1 MKDYLRILMRVTGTP
16 LLISEGKL
24 NVISENV
31 IMPIIMGESPNKEF
45 TLSAETISARNNN
58 AATGSK
64 NIPANDSYAVIKVF
78 DSLVSKNG
86 TGLSGFTSYE
96 SIRFAIDSIVASGQN
111 NILLYVDSPGGEAAS
126 LFSLTNY
133 IREQVAAGVNIIGFT
148 DGSATSAA
156 YAILAAARQAYATET
171 SFLASIAAIYMHVDT
186 SKADTTAGKTYTIF
200 RSKAEKALGDSH
212 TPLTDKV
219 KDKIT
224 TMLDSIDT
232 AFNNDVLLSRPSLKL
247 SDIVAMKGSEYLAQ
261 EALQLNLID
270 RIVTGIDEALIL
282 GLQKNTQPARSSA
295 KATTNLNSGVR
306 MDELEQLKTALA
318 TAHAEKITLETELR
332 AAMQLAVEKE
342 RANSLAICNAAI
354 ALHTPI
360 TTVVAHLSKGYT
372 SEVSLEIQTAIAETK
387 GKDSV
392 INPIGLHDSA
402 EPVAT
407 TTKLDSATEL
417 RGTAK
422 ALGLI

>member
-1 MKDYLRILMRVTGTP
+1 MKDYLRILMRITGTP

-58 AATGSK
+58 AAAGSK
-64 NIPANDSYAVIKVF
+64 NILANDSYAVIKVF

-86 TGLSGFTSYE
+86 TGMSGFTSYE
-96 SIRFAIDSIVASGQN
+96 SIRFAIASTVASGQN
-111 NILLYVDSPGGEAAS
+111 NILLYVDSPGGEATS

-148 DGSATSAA
+148 DGNATSAA
-156 YAILAAARQAYATET
+156 YAILAATRQAYATET

-186 SKADTTAGKTYTIF
+186 SKADTTAGKTYSIF

-212 TPLTDKV
+212 TPLTDKA

-270 RIVTGIDEALIL
+270 RIVTGIDEALIF

-306 MDELEQLKTALA
+306 MDELEQLKTA
-318 TAHAEKITLETELR
+318 
-332 AAMQLAVEKE
+332 
-342 RANSLAICNAAI
+342 
-354 ALHTPI
+354 
-360 TTVVAHLSKGYT
+360 
-372 SEVSLEIQTAIAETK
+372 
-387 GKDSV
+387 
-392 INPIGLHDSA
+392 
-402 EPVAT
+402 
-407 TTKLDSATEL
+407 
-417 RGTAK
+417 
-422 ALGLI
+422 